1 MRYLLIIWMMAFLCG
16 CAGKDTDN
24 EVLQIDLNAK
34 HSSIRLNL
42 KDIADVTYIKLASN
56 TDFLVRSRA
65 LVCNENYILTKG
77 GGTGEILMF
86 DREGQP
92 VRKFSHYGNGP
103 HEYNYIT
110 NLRVDE
116 KRGEIYVHDVFS
128 RKIVVYDL
136 NGEYIREL
144 ASGDAR
150 FIYNFND
157 DAFLVYNTETNR
169 VNSDLKPYFSILAKN
184 DGEIQKK
191 IDIPF
196 SSGKKY
202 DLTVTKEGDGG
213 HFSYTAM
220 HLPVVR
226 NSEGYILNELS
237 SDTIYQ
243 YSYDGVLTPVMLR
256 TPAISSMSAPV
267 FLQYGIETSKYVF
280 LTWISVDESNER
292 DMFPEINWVYN
303 KENGDINEY
312 EIRNDDYPD
321 AKIVLSSHL
330 VNCDMQSGYGISR
343 FNADELL
350 EAYQEGKLYGELKD
364 LASSLKDEDNDV
376 LILYKFK

>member
-16 CAGKDTDN
+16 CAGKSTDN
-24 EVLQIDLNAK
+24 EVLQIDLNAE

-56 TDFLVRSRA
+56 TDLLVRSRA

-77 GGTGEILMF
+77 GETGEILMF

-110 NLRVDE
+110 NLRMDE

-136 NGEYIREL
+136 NGEYIREF

-191 IDIPF
+191 IEVPF

-202 DLTVTKEGDGG
+202 DLTVTKEGDDGR
-213 HFSYTAM
+213 FSYTAM

-243 YSYDGVLTPVMLR
+243 YSYV
-256 TPAISSMSAPV
+256 S
-267 FLQYGIETSKYVF
+267 
-280 LTWISVDESNER
+280 
-292 DMFPEINWVYN
+292 
-303 KENGDINEY
+303 
-312 EIRNDDYPD
+312 
-321 AKIVLSSHL
+321 
-330 VNCDMQSGYGISR
+330 
-343 FNADELL
+343 
-350 EAYQEGKLYGELKD
+350 
-364 LASSLKDEDNDV
+364 
-376 LILYKFK
+376 